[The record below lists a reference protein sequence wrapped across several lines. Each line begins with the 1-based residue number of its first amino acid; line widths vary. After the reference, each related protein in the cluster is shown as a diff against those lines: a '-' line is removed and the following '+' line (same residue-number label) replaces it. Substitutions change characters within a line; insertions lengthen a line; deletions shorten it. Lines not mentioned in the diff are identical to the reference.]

1 MHKLHPPEN
10 FLRFSLLLGLTVLL
24 SFLPI
29 DQTWPNTYRCK
40 DSLGHTV
47 HTDSPAQLEQ
57 CELLSNEPVP
67 AQRPAL
73 SQPPTPRPSTTPLH
87 NTEPESEE
95 LEEVEYEEE
104 FAHEKNGDSEKDKM
118 RTVTVPVRRY
128 GGSLIVPVK
137 LNNQKS
143 VHLILDT
150 GATMTVLSTDVAIEL
165 GLTSDPESQIATVN
179 TAGGPVQVNLTKVE
193 SMGIKGAKAKN
204 VVVAIHDLPDVK
216 PGIDGLL
223 GLSFLNNFLVTIDSK
238 QGQLQ
243 LTPRP

>member
-1 MHKLHPPEN
+1 M
-10 FLRFSLLLGLTVLL
+10 FGLSILV

-40 DSLGHTV
+40 DSSGHTV
-47 HTDSPAQLEQ
+47 LTDSPAQLKG
-57 CELLSNEPVP
+57 CELLSDERTPVQAPQNFSRPKAP
-67 AQRPAL
+67 APL
-73 SQPPTPRPSTTPLH
+73 PTPMENQQP
-87 NTEPESEE
+87 
-95 LEEVEYEEE
+95 VEEE
-104 FAHEKNGDSEKDKM
+104 REDMDFEGELAYENERDTETDKT
-118 RTVTVPVRRY
+118 RTVTVPVKRY

-150 GATMTVLSTDVAIEL
+150 GATMTVLSNDVAIEL
-165 GLTSDPESQIATVN
+165 GLTSDSQSQVATVN
-179 TAGGPVQVNLTKVE
+179 TAGGPVQVNITRVE
-193 SMGIKGAKAKN
+193 SMGINSAKAQN

-223 GLSFLNNFLVTIDSK
+223 GMSFLNNFLVTLDSD

-243 LTPRP
+243 LKPRP